1 MNDRTGNQVR
11 EEGDE
16 QRVADEVLALC
27 LALLQVDQVADLR
40 KRKERD
46 PQRKDDI
53 PEVVPGDAMR
63 VQEVE
68 KRKEVFEVGERRQI
82 EDDPAINQSR
92 FPLRG
97 WSGQCI
103 AR

>member
-16 QRVADEVLALC
+16 QRVADEILALC
-27 LALLQVDQVADLR
+27 LALLQVHQVADLR

-53 PEVVPGDAMR
+53 PDSHA
-63 VQEVE
+63 
-68 KRKEVFEVGERRQI
+68 RKVHAHAGSREAERSI
-82 EDDPAINQSR
+82 
-92 FPLRG
+92 
-97 WSGQCI
+97 
-103 AR
+103 